1 MKDLV
6 MYCMCTSVVAETGK
20 IKDLLFEPR
29 CEKLVFGISDQV
41 RHEPGCTATE
51 DS

>member
-29 CEKLVFGISDQV
+29 CEKTDLRDFQ
-41 RHEPGCTATE
+41 PAGCTATE
-51 DS
+51 DG